1 MNHSKISVRYSKAL
15 FQVAIEK
22 NLLDKISADML
33 FISDLCKLP
42 EIKEVLESPIIIPS
56 KKKAIFQSILEKD
69 VEKVTLTLVALL
81 IKNGRESFLPAVARV
96 FRDETLKYKGIT
108 ETYLTTAVPVN
119 DKIRKQISELISAEF
134 NTKIELKE
142 NVDKEIIGG
151 FVLKV
156 NDYYMDASIRNKLR
170 KIKKELS
177 VNFTRTI

>member
-1 MNHSKISVRYSKAL
+1 MNHSKISIRYSNAL
-15 FQVAIEK
+15 FQIAIEK

-33 FISDLCKLP
+33 FISDLCKMP

-56 KKKAIFQSILEKD
+56 KKTAIFQSILEKN

-134 NTKIELKE
+134 NTKVEIKE

-156 NDYYMDASIRNKLR
+156 NDYYIDASVRNKLR

-177 VNFTRTI
+177 EKFTRTI

>member
-69 VEKVTLTLVALL
+69 VEKVTLTLVTLL

-156 NDYYMDASIRNKLR
+156 NDYYMDACIRNKLR

>member
-1 MNHSKISVRYSKAL
+1 M
-15 FQVAIEK
+15 
-22 NLLDKISADML
+22 
-33 FISDLCKLP
+33 
-42 EIKEVLESPIIIPS
+42 
-56 KKKAIFQSILEKD
+56 
-69 VEKVTLTLVALL
+69 
-81 IKNGRESFLPAVARV
+81 ARV